1 MADDKKSN
9 SKKALDSAGEKVKG
23 AFTGEDGSVFWA
35 CKEIYNACKVGLH
48 ALNMYLSRTGRA
60 IAEIQEKSLNNTG
73 QPAENESTVESAADG
88 AFWGAFDGASDARDV
103 QERERRQ
110 ASEIDGIDRRDR
122 FGDPTDLQ

>member
-9 SKKALDSAGEKVKG
+9 SKRALDSAGEKVKG

-60 IAEIQEKSLNNTG
+60 IAELQEKSMNDNNK
-73 QPAENESTVESAADG
+73 PANNGSIADSAEDG
-88 AFWGAFDGASDARDV
+88 AFWGAFDGADEALR
-103 QERERRQ
+103 ERERESHQ
-110 ASEIDGIDRRDR
+110 ESELHSIDRRDR